1 MSAERFFLDTS
12 FLQALHNRA
21 DQLHQRALEWNRR
34 AARARQVV
42 STEAVMVEF
51 GNALGAIDRAK
62 AADAIDRFLNASS
75 ANGGVVRI
83 IPVDTNLLRR
93 GLKLYSARQDKGWG
107 LTDCISFVVMKD
119 ENLTDALTADRHFA
133 QAGFRVMLWE
143 KG

>member
-1 MSAERFFLDTS
+1 MSGERFFLDTS

-34 AARARQVV
+34 AVRARQVV

-51 GNALGAIDRAK
+51 GNALGAIDRSK
-62 AADAIDRFLNASS
+62 AAEAIERFLNASS

-83 IPVDTNLLRR
+83 IPVDTDLLRR
-93 GLKLYSARQDKGWG
+93 GLKLYSSRGDKDWG
-107 LTDCISFVVMKD
+107 LTDCISFVVMR
-119 ENLTDALTADRHFA
+119 EMGVTDALTADRHFV
-133 QAGFRVMLWE
+133 QAGFRAMLLE